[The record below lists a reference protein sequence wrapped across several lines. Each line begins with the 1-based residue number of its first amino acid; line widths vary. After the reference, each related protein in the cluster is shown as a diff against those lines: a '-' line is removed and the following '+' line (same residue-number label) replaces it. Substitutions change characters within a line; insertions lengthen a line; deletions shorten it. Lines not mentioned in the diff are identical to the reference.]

1 MTERVST
8 TRRDLIRLRLGLL
21 GLTVVVLAM
30 CVWSFAATQ
39 SVLSTVRDQTAP
51 AVLDVASA
59 RAALMQAHSA
69 AVSSFVHRGAQ
80 LVGPGEQYSTDLS
93 VAEQDLARAAGD
105 NAGGSAGSGELQ
117 LIAGL
122 LSTYSGWM
130 SQAGTHLDDASSTL
144 YLTDLWYAARSL
156 YGADQTLPHLD
167 SLAGVQRRELDRQL
181 TEGWLNPLTVL
192 AWALPSLALLALLV
206 HAQRYLWR
214 KFGRHLNLGLL
225 GATALLLALMAATST
240 ELVLADRAHAATAAL
255 TTYVTSSDR
264 QSDAVS
270 AQAQQDLIGLVHT
283 TCRADKGC
291 GATVPYTA
299 PWETLTVTAPPPTAA
314 ADATAEFA
322 SATDLGWLLVAIP
335 VLALGIAALALVG
348 LQPRIDEYR
357 YRTS

>member
-8 TRRDLIRLRLGLL
+8 TRRDLIRLRMGLL

-130 SQAGTHLDDASSTL
+130 SQAGTHLDDASST
-144 YLTDLWYAARSL
+144 W
-156 YGADQTLPHLD
+156 
-167 SLAGVQRRELDRQL
+167 SLACGISRTNRQSIESL
-181 TEGWLNPLTVL
+181 PLTVQRWTAVRAMRPRPCA
-192 AWALPSLALLALLV
+192 AW
-206 HAQRYLWR
+206 
-214 KFGRHLNLGLL
+214 
-225 GATALLLALMAATST
+225 
-240 ELVLADRAHAATAAL
+240 
-255 TTYVTSSDR
+255 
-264 QSDAVS
+264 
-270 AQAQQDLIGLVHT
+270 
-283 TCRADKGC
+283 
-291 GATVPYTA
+291 
-299 PWETLTVTAPPPTAA
+299 
-314 ADATAEFA
+314 
-322 SATDLGWLLVAIP
+322 
-335 VLALGIAALALVG
+335 
-348 LQPRIDEYR
+348 
-357 YRTS
+357 